1 MAAGL
6 AAQFNGNMQVFVVIV
21 VLQGAVWAMAATAS
35 RALLAGSK
43 RTLRYCGTRA
53 SANAHRFTVVTAKPS
68 LIASARC
75 DSPSAFNSARNS
87 SLVRAKMASRCYRSE
102 EYMLHAYFR
111 MRSAF

>member
-43 RTLRYCGTRA
+43 RTLRYCGTGA
-53 SANAHRFTVVTAKPS
+53 SANADRFTVVTAKPS
-68 LIASARC
+68 LIVSARC

-87 SLVRAKMASRCYRSE
+87 SLVIAHIKPGHPDRPGQKWR
-102 EYMLHAYFR
+102 HAVIR
-111 MRSAF
+111 G